1 MSKLPDLEAW
11 AIFAK
16 VAETG
21 SFART
26 AAELGLSQATVSKA
40 ITRLERRMKITLFHR
55 TSRQIALSDAGQCA
69 LERAVRILQ
78 EGEAIESEVADQSS
92 ALRGKI
98 RITAPMS
105 FGVPRLSPIL
115 PAFMEAHPEVE
126 LDLHFGDD
134 QVDLIRDRFDIA
146 LRIAN
151 LVDSSMIARQLCK
164 VRVLLVGSPAYFERH
179 GRPQHPRDLAQ
190 HKGLQYSYARY
201 GMNWTFRHPEHGDFT
216 QVLPMQLRVNNAEA
230 LQPALLSGQGLAL
243 QPSFLVYQELRDGR
257 LETALD
263 GWEVDAIGLH
273 IVTPPGRSRPAR
285 VQAFIDHAVQEF
297 MNAPWAEELD

>member
-21 SFART
+21 SFARS
-26 AAELGLSQATVSKA
+26 AAELGLSQGTVSKA
-40 ITRLERRMKITLFHR
+40 ITRLEHRMKTTLFQR
-55 TSRQIALSDAGQCA
+55 TSRHIALTDAGQYA
-69 LERAVRILQ
+69 VERAARILQ
-78 EGEAIESEVADQSS
+78 EGEAIEAEVVDQSS

-98 RITAPMS
+98 RIAAPMS

-115 PAFMEAHPEVE
+115 PGFMQAHPEVE
-126 LDLHFGDD
+126 LDLHFSDD
-134 QVDLIRDRFDIA
+134 QVDLIRDRFDVA

-151 LVDSSMIARQLCK
+151 LVDSSMVARQLCK
-164 VRVLLVGSPAYFERH
+164 VRILLVGSPAYFERY

-201 GMNWTFRHPEHGDFT
+201 GMNWTFRHREHGDFT
-216 QVLPMQLRVNNAEA
+216 QALPMQLQVNNAEA
-230 LQPALLSGQGLAL
+230 LQPALLAGLGLAL
-243 QPSFLVYQELRDGR
+243 QPSFLVFQELRDGR
-257 LETALD
+257 LETALE

-273 IVTPPGRSRPAR
+273 LVSPSGRSRPAR
-285 VQAFIDHAVQEF
+285 VQAFIDYAVQQF
-297 MNAPWAEELD
+297 AHAPWAEELD